1 MGVPCTAIN
10 DTPYHTSMLQY
21 FWIKEGISQCW
32 IIQAT
37 GVDGSNLGKFHILRH
52 VIRQRLARLLRYI
65 VMLPFDITRANT
77 PAGVNNLYVEQNHIC
92 GTHDG
97 LRACCTE
104 AHGMAFGPSH
114 ALY

>member
-1 MGVPCTAIN
+1 
-10 DTPYHTSMLQY
+10 MLVY
-21 FWIKEGISQCW
+21 
-32 IIQAT
+32 T
-37 GVDGSNLGKFHILRH
+37 GYRVSWFKSGCVSHFAH
-52 VIRQRLARLLRYI
+52 VIHQRLARLLHDI

-92 GTHDG
+92 RTRDG
-97 LRACCTE
+97 LLACCTE